1 MKISQSSFWLYFIF
15 ALSICLWTGFES
27 SISTTNSSLQQS
39 LLFGLSCGAISWI
52 ATRPNLIQGLAGK
65 LNSFFKPV
73 EKISVSY
80 YKRFIGPATPESLGM
95 IRIIAC
101 ISLIVMA
108 LWFEDMPRSAL
119 LPVSMR
125 SNMGIMQ
132 FFYFIPGFELFVRSE
147 GALKVFEWLT
157 VLVLFLGMIGW
168 RTRVV
173 IPLGAFCYLLLGGI
187 VRQYFYFY
195 HQGLIVVYLL
205 GILSFTPC
213 GDGLSVDRL
222 LKVQRGQPVP
232 EANRPLP
239 IYGWSRYTC
248 WVLLV
253 LSYLASGGSKLYD
266 SGLFWW
272 DPVNL
277 RGMMY
282 GCSLYSCNNL
292 FHWDLSLRFGP
303 HLPDFVFALFGLVGT
318 VGEIAFVTVLFSKL
332 ARRIMPIVMV
342 GLHVGIGAFQNIL
355 FIDFILLQLIFYD
368 FAELKHFVTRGLGI
382 NRRAT
387 YPPQARAAATA
398 PAFNQPQGS
407 VLYPLMI
414 IFLTLLIGFTWTNRI
429 KKYPFTGF
437 HLFSYKDT
445 SGVVF
450 YNTFHA
456 QDGSGETARVYPEK
470 MIGAQRSASYRN
482 VTDGCFSGEPEEV
495 QVCDDYLKALG
506 SAHNQESQTGE
517 KYTQLELKRWRWDFL
532 TNPLDPNHGQQ
543 IEDYT
548 VKLNVSGSK
557 N

>member
-1 MKISQSSFWLYFIF
+1 MKISQSRFWLCFVS
-15 ALSICLWTGFES
+15 ALSLCLWSGF
-27 SISTTNSSLQQS
+27 NRNLDLQEGM
-39 LLFGLSCGAISWI
+39 LFGLSCGAISWI
-52 ATRPNLIQGLAGK
+52 ATRPNLIQGLAEK
-65 LNSFFKPV
+65 LNLFFKPV

-101 ISLIVMA
+101 ISLIIMA

-125 SNMGIMQ
+125 SDMGIMQ

-147 GALKVFEWLT
+147 SALQVFEWLT

-168 RTRVV
+168 RTRIV

-213 GDGLSVDRL
+213 GDGLSVDRW
-222 LKVQRGQPVP
+222 LKVRRGEPVP
-232 EANRPLP
+232 EADRPLP
-239 IYGWSRYTC
+239 VYGWSRYTC

-318 VGEIAFVTVLFSKL
+318 IGEIAFVTVLFSKL
-332 ARRIMPIVMV
+332 ARRIMPILMV
-342 GLHVGIGAFQNIL
+342 GLHIGIGAFQNIL
-355 FIDFILLQLIFYD
+355 FIDFILLQLMFYD
-368 FAELKHFVTRGLGI
+368 FTEVKHFVGRGLGM
-382 NRRAT
+382 NRRVN
-387 YPPQARAAATA
+387 YSPQTQAVTNVST
-398 PAFNQPQGS
+398 NQSRGS
-407 VLYPLMI
+407 VLYPLII
-414 IFLTLLIGFTWTNRI
+414 IFLTLLIGFTWTNRT

-456 QDGSGETARVYPEK
+456 QNASGETARVYPEK

-482 VTDGCFSGEPEEV
+482 VTDGCFSGEPKEV

-506 SAHNQESQTGE
+506 SAHNRDAQAGE
-517 KYTQLELKRWRWDFL
+517 KFTQIELKRWRWDFL
-532 TNPLDPNHGQQ
+532 TNPLDPNYGKQ
-543 IEDYT
+543 IEGHT
-548 VKLNVSGSK
+548 LQINNSGGK